1 MGIEVHRQLAAF
13 GALASDD
20 YRTVCS
26 FRAVESCGRSSFQN
40 TEALDVL
47 WVDVYQTIGTDLSVV
62 AKFGEVRAFTRA
74 AVADGYT
81 VQNDEW
87 LVISSDGSQS
97 AYVDGDSSGRTA
109 LCLCDADSRCFTV
122 HGRGKVGCSCLY
134 QFVCTD
140 GTDGIADTFRV
151 FFDTHCRY
159 YDFFQLLGIFAECN
173 LQVALLFSFCQVYLP
188 GSIAHVSDRECCI
201 CRNGQCEVAVH
212 IGNDAVVG
220 AFLYDAG
227 TDKRFSR
234 YISYNACN
242 GSVLL
247 CKGCSGEKKC

>member
-87 LVISSDGSQS
+87 LVFPVMEVSQRTLMETAPAEPPCVCVMRTPGALPYMAEAKLGAPAFTNSS
-97 AYVDGDSSGRTA
+97 A
-109 LCLCDADSRCFTV
+109 LM
-122 HGRGKVGCSCLY
+122 
-134 QFVCTD
+134 
-140 GTDGIADTFRV
+140 
-151 FFDTHCRY
+151 
-159 YDFFQLLGIFAECN
+159 
-173 LQVALLFSFCQVYLP
+173 
-188 GSIAHVSDRECCI
+188 
-201 CRNGQCEVAVH
+201 
-212 IGNDAVVG
+212 
-220 AFLYDAG
+220 
-227 TDKRFSR
+227 
-234 YISYNACN
+234 
-242 GSVLL
+242 VLMA
-247 CKGCSGEKKC
+247 

>member
-26 FRAVESCGRSSFQN
+26 LRAVESCGGSSFQN

-109 LCLCDADSRCFTV
+109 LCLCDADFRGFPYMAEAKLGAPAFTN
-122 HGRGKVGCSCLY
+122 SS
-134 QFVCTD
+134 
-140 GTDGIADTFRV
+140 
-151 FFDTHCRY
+151 
-159 YDFFQLLGIFAECN
+159 
-173 LQVALLFSFCQVYLP
+173 ALM
-188 GSIAHVSDRECCI
+188 
-201 CRNGQCEVAVH
+201 
-212 IGNDAVVG
+212 
-220 AFLYDAG
+220 
-227 TDKRFSR
+227 
-234 YISYNACN
+234 
-242 GSVLL
+242 VLMA
-247 CKGCSGEKKC
+247 

>member
-26 FRAVESCGRSSFQN
+26 LRAVESCGGSSFQN

-87 LVISSDGSQS
+87 LG
-97 AYVDGDSSGRTA
+97 Y
-109 LCLCDADSRCFTV
+109 
-122 HGRGKVGCSCLY
+122 
-134 QFVCTD
+134 
-140 GTDGIADTFRV
+140 
-151 FFDTHCRY
+151 
-159 YDFFQLLGIFAECN
+159 FQ
-173 LQVALLFSFCQVYLP
+173 
-188 GSIAHVSDRECCI
+188 
-201 CRNGQCEVAVH
+201 
-212 IGNDAVVG
+212 
-220 AFLYDAG
+220 
-227 TDKRFSR
+227 
-234 YISYNACN
+234 
-242 GSVLL
+242 
-247 CKGCSGEKKC
+247 

>member
-1 MGIEVHRQLAAF
+1 M
-13 GALASDD
+13 
-20 YRTVCS
+20 
-26 FRAVESCGRSSFQN
+26 
-40 TEALDVL
+40 
-47 WVDVYQTIGTDLSVV
+47 SVV

-97 AYVDGDSSGRTA
+97 AYVDG
-109 LCLCDADSRCFTV
+109 
-122 HGRGKVGCSCLY
+122 RGKVGCSCLY
-134 QFVCTD
+134 EFVCTD

-188 GSIAHVSDRECCI
+188 SSIAHVSDRECCI

>member
-1 MGIEVHRQLAAF
+1 M
-13 GALASDD
+13 
-20 YRTVCS
+20 
-26 FRAVESCGRSSFQN
+26 
-40 TEALDVL
+40 
-47 WVDVYQTIGTDLSVV
+47 SVV

-188 GSIAHVSDRECCI
+188 SSIAHVSDRECCI